1 MADWKYSRL
10 DSSPINQILHNDC
23 FSLVVFVF
31 VFART
36 PSVQL
41 WLQLLVSVFF
51 VRLIL
56 LFFFF
61 FLSVCFQ
68 VWIFFLLQGL
78 QSAVASCLPPGWVW
92 ITAQSVV
99 PAGKNKQLG
108 EPKKKRKRKNER
120 RERRRGGSPSVWGVM
135 LAAGYAGLINPSTA
149 STNSATRHQHNFVQ
163 SWCTR
168 PRFTSQ
174 PHVGAELMLVIC
186 WFSSGGVQQNQTTF
200 THKKSELTQL
210 WLICG

>member
-10 DSSPINQILHNDC
+10 DPSPMNQILHNDC

-78 QSAVASCLPPGWVW
+78 QSAVASCLPPG
-92 ITAQSVV
+92 
-99 PAGKNKQLG
+99 
-108 EPKKKRKRKNER
+108 
-120 RERRRGGSPSVWGVM
+120 
-135 LAAGYAGLINPSTA
+135 
-149 STNSATRHQHNFVQ
+149 
-163 SWCTR
+163 
-168 PRFTSQ
+168 
-174 PHVGAELMLVIC
+174 
-186 WFSSGGVQQNQTTF
+186 
-200 THKKSELTQL
+200 
-210 WLICG
+210 